1 MVHFFFVALQC
12 MLVLEV
18 SVLYRHVGWVE
29 VVALIQVAYLISLF
43 RYDIEGRENIEGVIN
58 PSLNVLE
65 VQRLPLFFPK
75 IFNNLVG
82 DISSGCLFS
91 ATDHLQN
98 LSG

>member
-1 MVHFFFVALQC
+1 MVNFSLLAFQSG
-12 MLVLEV
+12 LVLEV
-18 SVLYRHVGWVE
+18 SGFYGHVGRVE

-43 RYDIEGRENIEGVIN
+43 RYDIEGREDIEGVVN

-65 VQRLPLFFPK
+65 IKGLSFLSLK